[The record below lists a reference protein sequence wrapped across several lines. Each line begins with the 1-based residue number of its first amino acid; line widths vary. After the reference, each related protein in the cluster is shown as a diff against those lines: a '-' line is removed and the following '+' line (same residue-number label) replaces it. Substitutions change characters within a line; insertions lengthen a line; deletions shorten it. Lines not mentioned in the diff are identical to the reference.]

1 MSDER
6 RKHVIPGEVITSRPM
21 RPEENVV
28 FDGKNISSTLGKYIP
43 VRGSTRTAS
52 SYISEVPTIVDDI
65 FLPSKT
71 TFSSG
76 RMGLEVITS
85 WNHVFASFVAHWTI
99 SAVAVPFVTEPN
111 LSNMTGLLAAAIS
124 SIALSEP
131 FDSHSSFFSVPD
143 DLRTE

>member
-28 FDGKNISSTLGKYIP
+28 FDGKNISSTI
-43 VRGSTRTAS
+43 
-52 SYISEVPTIVDDI
+52 
-65 FLPSKT
+65 
-71 TFSSG
+71 
-76 RMGLEVITS
+76 
-85 WNHVFASFVAHWTI
+85 HWTI
-99 SAVAVPFVTEPN
+99 SAVAVLPN
-111 LSNMTGLLAAAIS
+111 LIYLEKPSLAAAIS